1 MGRVGITKMTD
12 PERYDM
18 ICRSANELVEHA
30 NRDGPDGQ
38 ALADI
43 ICAAMWAWENDS
55 ASLFRDIYKAALR
68 RDQMSM
74 FEPSEN

>member
-1 MGRVGITKMTD
+1 MTD
-12 PERYDM
+12 PELYGL

-30 NRDGPDGQ
+30 NRDGPEGQ
-38 ALADI
+38 ALAEI
-43 ICAAMWAWENDS
+43 VCAAIFAWVKGD
-55 ASLFRDIYKAALR
+55 ATLFRDMQKAALR